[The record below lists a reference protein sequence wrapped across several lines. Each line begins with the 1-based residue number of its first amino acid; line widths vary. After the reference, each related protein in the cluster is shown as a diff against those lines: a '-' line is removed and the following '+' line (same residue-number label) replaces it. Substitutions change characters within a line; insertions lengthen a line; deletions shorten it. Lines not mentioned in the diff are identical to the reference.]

1 MVKNILVA
9 LLLVILVG
17 CGSMSTTTEKDI
29 IEKADIST
37 VSGYT
42 DSIKKTVQVV
52 NVDMTKLFTLYPA
65 LQEKNVGLGFAES
78 VLDYLDETNRFIFT
92 EEKAEIKERM
102 VTQFKASKKGVFEEP
117 IDGKGKIKAARYF
130 VYVTVADFAVDEDET
145 VVKGKAKV
153 VVTTFIRLQ
162 VRFVNAET
170 GQIYIGSGE
179 GEATKTGIFDNID
192 KLYGK
197 KEGAPAA
204 GGEAGGET
212 GAGAPPPPGGE
223 EAGGAPPPPP
233 GGEGGM
239 PTERLVRN
247 DLDLIL
253 ENTLFNSPETI
264 DLSKGRNSLVEIDQ
278 KLKDLIDK

>member
-17 CGSMSTTTEKDI
+17 CGSMSTTTEKDV

-102 VTQFKASKKGVFEEP
+102 VTQFKASKKGIFEEP
-117 IDGKGKIKAARYF
+117 IDGKGKIKAAQYF

-145 VVKGKAKV
+145 VKVKGTSQV
-153 VVTTFIRLQ
+153 IVTTFIRLQ
-162 VRFVNAET
+162 VRFVDAKT

-179 GEATKTGIFDNID
+179 GEAVKIGESFLKSLDMKFSQSTVGKATRKSLETATTKVIESLIRNGIFT
-192 KLYGK
+192 K
-197 KEGAPAA
+197 
-204 GGEAGGET
+204 
-212 GAGAPPPPGGE
+212 
-223 EAGGAPPPPP
+223 
-233 GGEGGM
+233 
-239 PTERLVRN
+239 
-247 DLDLIL
+247 
-253 ENTLFNSPETI
+253 
-264 DLSKGRNSLVEIDQ
+264 
-278 KLKDLIDK
+278 

>member
-17 CGSMSTTTEKDI
+17 CGSMSTTTEKDV
-29 IEKADIST
+29 IETADIST

-52 NVDMTKLFTLYPA
+52 NVDMTKLFALYPS

-102 VTQFKASKKGVFEEP
+102 VTQFKASKKGIFEEP
-117 IDGKGKIKAARYF
+117 IDGKGKIKATQYF

-145 VVKGKAKV
+145 VQKGKSTV

-162 VRFVNAET
+162 VRFVDAKT

-179 GEATKTGIFDNID
+179 GESQKVGESFLKNLDMKFSQSTVGKATRKSLETATTKVIENLIRNGIFT
-192 KLYGK
+192 K
-197 KEGAPAA
+197 
-204 GGEAGGET
+204 
-212 GAGAPPPPGGE
+212 
-223 EAGGAPPPPP
+223 
-233 GGEGGM
+233 
-239 PTERLVRN
+239 
-247 DLDLIL
+247 
-253 ENTLFNSPETI
+253 
-264 DLSKGRNSLVEIDQ
+264 
-278 KLKDLIDK
+278 